1 MARRTGSLLTRT
13 IAAVAVLALG
23 GCLTA
28 QYPVTQRATGEEAVI
43 TFGHPALRDAK
54 VVRIHHL
61 DAFEHVAY
69 SRHETDQLTVEAVY
83 DTALGEGLALQY
95 DYWME
100 RMANTWNALRG
111 QNKAWGEKVSMAARH
126 SEMDF
131 QPFRLAD
138 GRQCAGYNSE
148 WDYDPRDSFGRPTKV
163 FFGYVCARPGAG
175 VSEKQLSDIMSSVK
189 IASRAGETFVPVRP
203 QRSVDQIAFNTAVG
217 ADGSATGNGEFPFH
231 FGTTIDENDGG
242 DDGGS
247 DFGS

>member
-1 MARRTGSLLTRT
+1 MARRTGTIFTRA
-13 IAAVAVLALG
+13 IACVAVLALG

-28 QYPVTQRATGEEAVI
+28 QYPVTKRAAPTAALINFED
-43 TFGHPALRDAK
+43 PALRNAK

-69 SRHETDQLTVEAVY
+69 ARFETEKLTVEAVY

-100 RMANTWNALRG
+100 QMVDTWNAMRT
-111 QNKAWGEKVSMAARH
+111 QNKTWGEKITLAAQH
-126 SEMDF
+126 DAMEF

-138 GRQCAGYNSE
+138 GRQCAGFNSE
-148 WDYDPRDSFGRPTKV
+148 WDFDPRDSFGRPTRV
-163 FFGYVCARPGAG
+163 LFGYVCAKPGAN
-175 VSEKQLSDIMSSVK
+175 VSADRLAKILSGISIIQRS
-189 IASRAGETFVPVRP
+189 GETFVPVRP

-217 ADGSATGNGEFPFH
+217 ADGSATGNQEFPFN

-242 DDGGS
+242 DDGSEYSG
-247 DFGS
+247 